1 MIGAIAGD
9 VIGSVYEFNNIRSTE
24 FPLFNSHSRFTD
36 DTVLT
41 IAVADSLL
49 GNGDFVTSLKKY
61 GRKYP
66 RAGYGGHFYK
76 WLFSDDTNPY
86 NSLGNGSAMR
96 VSPVGFAF
104 NTLEEVLSMA
114 RKSAEVTHN
123 HPEGIKG
130 AEAVAATIFFARRG
144 DSKTAI
150 REEISQRFCY
160 NLERP
165 LNEIRTSN
173 FFNET
178 CPGTVPEAIIAF
190 LESSSFEDAIRLA
203 ISIGGDSDTIACI
216 TGSIAHAFYGSVP
229 SNIVLEIRSRLPDE
243 FLDVID
249 KFDEKFG
256 FSNPLK
262 ELFKTRVL

>member
-9 VIGSVYEFNNIRSTE
+9 VIGSVYEFNNIRTTE
-24 FPLFNSHSRFTD
+24 FPLFNNHSRFTD

-49 GNGDFVTSLKKY
+49 GNGDFITCLKRY

-66 RAGYGGHFYK
+66 RAGYGGYFYK
-76 WLFSDDTNPY
+76 WLFSDDSEPY

-96 VSPVGFAF
+96 VSPVGFSF

-114 RKSAEVTHN
+114 RKSAEITHN

-130 AEAVAATIFFARRG
+130 AEAVAAAIFFARKG
-144 DSKTAI
+144 ESKASI
-150 REEISQRFCY
+150 REEIGKRFCY
-160 NLERP
+160 NLDRP
-165 LNEIRTSN
+165 LYEIRSSN

-178 CPGTVPEAIIAF
+178 CPGSVPEAIISF

-216 TGSIAHAFYGSVP
+216 TGSIAQAFYGSVP
-229 SNIVLEIRSRLPDE
+229 TDIVLEIRKRLPDE

-249 KFDEKFG
+249 KFDEKFS
-256 FSNPLK
+256 FSYPLK
-262 ELFKTRVL
+262 DQSKTRVL